1 MRPGRRESRRHK
13 DSYRPGNVEE
23 VHERGVGSSLF
34 FSLSHS
40 HFTHPS
46 SRTSSFSHPR
56 ARTRRVGVP
65 FRDLRRF
72 NRAINLTP
80 CCNNTSRQERRGG
93 GEIKTARERGLQVQ
107 EKKRESAGER
117 GEDQKGALGGPLSI
131 YRAGYRRVSRS
142 VEKAAQFNRGVKG
155 E

>member
-23 VHERGVGSSLF
+23 VHERRESVLSSL
-34 FSLSHS
+34 SLSFPPAHL
-40 HFTHPS
+40 TRPPS
-46 SRTSSFSHPR
+46 RPPPR

-80 CCNNTSRQERRGG
+80 CCNNTSRRAARRRRGKNSQARASSPRNRGRGG
-93 GEIKTARERGLQVQ
+93 GEGQRGGL
-107 EKKRESAGER
+107 S
-117 GEDQKGALGGPLSI
+117 GALFRSI
-131 YRAGYRRVSRS
+131 ALDIVGSCAPSRAARFKRARS
-142 VEKAAQFNRGVKG
+142 LARG
-155 E
+155 